1 MLRRWTAATLL
12 ACALALGSAPLATAI
27 DGVVIDGSEVTATEA
42 EDGRLEAEVSF
53 INTTAERVTL
63 PAPEVTTASCPV
75 SWKADSLAPLEAG
88 SLTLILDPQCFA
100 GDSDVA
106 SVVVDI
112 DGDSGDRMITV
123 KRPQDSGLDWSPL
136 GWGLAFGL
144 AAALAVLAWGAA
156 AVRKGRETMAGSRT
170 QREQEFVVFRTLLTG
185 WLGAGSDRPFAVRD
199 TLPADVPYG
208 WSSTVDGLDAGWS
221 FKDSW
226 VSTASAGTA
235 ALVAFL
241 TSTDAFT
248 TLLGE
253 APKETLGVLTI
264 AGLLTAIVLAV
275 ANLVV
280 KMAGDDVSTVT
291 VRGLVLSTALVAFAT
306 AFQIAALTSGV
317 FSVVTGEVA
326 QGMVLGTGVVVG
338 VIVILYVLENLFHT
352 VAKGVAS
359 QFPVIPA
366 DAQTAWAWKRSWQRA
381 LVAQSLMTE
390 YEDWLRTPPPPT
402 AEDGVEREPMREEL
416 VPLEW
421 LTSQSRRRSAMP

>member
-1 MLRRWTAATLL
+1 M
-12 ACALALGSAPLATAI
+12 
-27 DGVVIDGSEVTATEA
+27 
-42 EDGRLEAEVSF
+42 SF
-53 INTTAERVTL
+53 INTTATAVTL
-63 PAPEVTTASCPV
+63 PAPEVTNVTCPV
-75 SWKADSLAPLEAG
+75 SWKAASLAPLEAG
-88 SLTLILDPQCFA
+88 SLTLVLDPQCF
-100 GDSDVA
+100 GEDSEVA

-112 DGDSGDRMITV
+112 DGEPGERTVTV
-123 KRPQDSGLDWSPL
+123 KRPEDAALDWSPL

-144 AAALAVLAWGAA
+144 VAAAAALVCGGAA
-156 AVRKGRETMAGSRT
+156 ARKGQKTVTGSRT
-170 QREQEFVVFRTLLTG
+170 KREQEFVVFRSLLNG
-185 WLGAGSDRPFAVRD
+185 WLAGGSTRPFAVRD
-199 TLPADVPYG
+199 TLPDDEPYG

-221 FKDSW
+221 LKDSW

-253 APKETLGVLTI
+253 APKQTLGVLTI
-264 AGLLTAIVLAV
+264 AGLLTAILLAL

-306 AFQIAALTSGV
+306 AFQIAALTAGAFAV
-317 FSVVTGEVA
+317 MTGAVA
-326 QGMVLGTGVVVG
+326 QGVVLGTGVVVG
-338 VIVILYVLENLFHT
+338 VVVILYVLRNLSHT

-366 DAQTAWAWKRSWQRA
+366 GAQSAWAWERSWQRA

-390 YEDWLRTPPPPT
+390 YKDWLRPPAPAAPPPG
-402 AEDGVEREPMREEL
+402 DVDVDMEPVLEEL
-416 VPLEW
+416 VPMEW